1 MEFEGLDVIEIEYEV
16 VVGEDEE
23 SVTFRINGKVVPIPR
38 SLLVDHDLEGRM
50 WIERSDAAAVGLV

>member
-38 SLLVDHDLEGRM
+38 STLVGHDLEGRL
-50 WIERSDAAAVGLV
+50 WIESSDALVIGLT

>member
-38 SLLVDHDLEGRM
+38 SLLVDHDLEGRL